1 MCIIPLVNGV
11 SQVVDSGTILGCI
24 PPQGSLTKGFTVSY
38 YHYPM
43 TPNPNSAGCYLM
55 SNVFQT
61 HEYQHGGYETLG
73 GGLIGRSNGVTN
85 LTFHSPI
92 TCTSTCCKVKAA
104 NLPPNFNY
112 DSQITL
118 SNFTMLV
125 TGYFLASK
133 SGNYKFIVDLV
144 DDVTYMN
151 IGDGKAFGCCQLN
164 STVSNPG
171 PFDLTLT
178 FPESE
183 NTATVN
189 LLGGLY
195 YPLRILFTN
204 REDTGRFLMSFKDP
218 DGVIHKTFDDY
229 VFMAPDG
236 DECPAPVATTT
247 IPWTFQS
254 TTTQTTV
261 VTTSGSDNLPITEN
275 LIIVRAPD
283 ITFATTINTPWTET
297 FTSTYSTGLTTTSG
311 PDGIKTIFETLFV
324 ETPEIETA
332 VTKVIPWTGKYTTTY
347 STNIATE
354 TGTDGIPT
362 VKTNFL
368 VETPQVETATTV
380 NTPWT

>member
-24 PPQGSLTKGFTVSY
+24 PPQGSLAKGFTVSY

-43 TPNPNSAGCYLM
+43 IPNPNSAGCYLIN
-55 SNVFQT
+55 SVFQT
-61 HEYQHGGYETLG
+61 DEYQHGGYETLG

-85 LTFHSPI
+85 LTYYSPS
-92 TCTSTCCKVKAA
+92 TCSPGCCKVQVG
-104 NLPPNFNY
+104 NVPPNYNY
-112 DSQITL
+112 DSQVAL
-118 SNFTMLV
+118 GNLTMLL
-125 TGYFLASK
+125 TGYFLPPK
-133 SGNYKFIVDLV
+133 SGNYKFNVDYV

-151 IGDGKAFGCCQLN
+151 IGAGKAFGCCHIN

-178 FPESE
+178 YPDSK
-183 NTATVN
+183 NSATVN
-189 LLGGLY
+189 LLEGLY
-195 YPLRILFTN
+195 YPVRILYIN
-204 REDTGRFLMSFKDP
+204 RYDTGKLLMSFEDP
-218 DGVIHKTFDDY
+218 DGVIHQTFDDY

-283 ITFATTINTPWTET
+283 ITFATTINTPWTKT

-311 PDGIKTIFETLFV
+311 PDGIKTILETLFV
-324 ETPEIETA
+324 EAPEIETA
-332 VTKVIPWTGKYTTTY
+332 V
-347 STNIATE
+347 
-354 TGTDGIPT
+354 
-362 VKTNFL
+362 
-368 VETPQVETATTV
+368 
-380 NTPWT
+380 